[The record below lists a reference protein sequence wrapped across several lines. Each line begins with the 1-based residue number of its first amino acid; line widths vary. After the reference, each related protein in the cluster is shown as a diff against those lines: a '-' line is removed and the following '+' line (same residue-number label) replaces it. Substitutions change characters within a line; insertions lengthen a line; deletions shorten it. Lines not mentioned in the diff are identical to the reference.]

1 MLRFLHQLLVQ
12 LLAEPSTWKGMFVL
26 FASCTRR
33 IIKQFWQYSIMG
45 NLYVTCSVLCCQ
57 PVTLR
62 NFSAPALYVLFLG
75 HNLVTA
81 RVVAEATPFPRRVL
95 LLVPLLGHQRCGYD
109 HVASIGLPPSLP
121 FSPLE
126 VRQMRDNCFY
136 LYL

>member
-1 MLRFLHQLLVQ
+1 
-12 LLAEPSTWKGMFVL
+12 
-26 FASCTRR
+26 
-33 IIKQFWQYSIMG
+33 MG
-45 NLYVTCSVLCCQ
+45 NLYVTCCVPCCQ